1 MERSEGPSLPT
12 QPAPIATPVAAPAA
26 APTMMQAGLEPAA
39 VQSQPAPVAAPT
51 TAPAAAPTMQ
61 AEAKPEKPVAMVA
74 PGSGCATVK
83 WTDDAIDRLEIAMQ
97 AADTGGQGIDWEEVS
112 KQVGRTPSACSTRA
126 LHLGLKQAEMEPA
139 AAQSQLAPIAAPV
152 ATPAG
157 APMIHPGAKPGAV
170 QSRPCKRCKRGAGV
184 CFHMNSPGHLSDT
197 GQRMDP
203 EKTVAMVAP
212 GSGGATVKWTDDDI
226 NLLEIAMHAPDT
238 GGQGIDWDQ
247 VSKQVGRTPSAYSTR
262 ALRQGLKPGAKQSD
276 SRGLTPS
283 DLSPAK
289 EIRFG
294 GARPEAALDSMYSK

>member
-97 AADTGGQGIDWEEVS
+97 AADTGGQGIDW
-112 KQVGRTPSACSTRA
+112 
-126 LHLGLKQAEMEPA
+126 
-139 AAQSQLAPIAAPV
+139 
-152 ATPAG
+152 
-157 APMIHPGAKPGAV
+157 
-170 QSRPCKRCKRGAGV
+170 
-184 CFHMNSPGHLSDT
+184 
-197 GQRMDP
+197 
-203 EKTVAMVAP
+203 
-212 GSGGATVKWTDDDI
+212 
-226 NLLEIAMHAPDT
+226 
-238 GGQGIDWDQ
+238 DQ